1 MLCEPHR
8 AERNGVKNP
17 IQGNKKRPRQLVKDE
32 SAASWYHLGSP
43 KPHSSDLRECGT
55 KRPILL
61 RVDGRTRRGLSLTL
75 SRAAPRPCS
84 AWRSV
89 PVPSCPGSLYRTS
102 TRTLLFPAF
111 ERLFGFV
118 GIKFITEGHRCQWGL
133 LPRKRVGK
141 GRTLSTLYK
150 NHKNQAASLA
160 LLSPAFRLLR
170 FRALVLRR
178 SRRLAVWVP
187 RDWKICTMMTSRM
200 TDTYSTRYIRR

>member
-1 MLCEPHR
+1 MNRLG
-8 AERNGVKNP
+8 RNQTNGN
-17 IQGNKKRPRQLVKDE
+17 IDQGNKKRPRQPVKDE
-32 SAASWYHLGSP
+32 SAASWYHLGSS

-55 KRPILL
+55 MCPILL
-61 RVDGRTRRGLSLTL
+61 RADGRTRRGLSLTL

-84 AWRSV
+84 VWRSV

-102 TRTLLFPAF
+102 TRTLLFTAF
-111 ERLFGFV
+111 ERLFGFI
-118 GIKFITEGHRCQWGL
+118 GIKFIIEGHRCQWGL

-150 NHKNQAASLA
+150 NQAASLV

-178 SRRLAVWVP
+178 SSRLAVWVP

>member
-1 MLCEPHR
+1 MNRPG
-8 AERNGVKNP
+8 RNQTNGN
-17 IQGNKKRPRQLVKDE
+17 IDQGNKKRPRQPVKDE
-32 SAASWYHLGSP
+32 SAASWYHLGSS

-55 KRPILL
+55 MCPILL
-61 RVDGRTRRGLSLTL
+61 RADGRTRRGLSLTL

-102 TRTLLFPAF
+102 TRTLLFTAF

-141 GRTLSTLYK
+141 GQTLSTLY
-150 NHKNQAASLA
+150 KNQAASLA

-178 SRRLAVWVP
+178 SSRLAVWVP

>member
-1 MLCEPHR
+1 MNRLG
-8 AERNGVKNP
+8 RNQTNGN
-17 IQGNKKRPRQLVKDE
+17 IDQGNKKRPRQPVKDE
-32 SAASWYHLGSP
+32 SAASWYHLGSS

-55 KRPILL
+55 MCPILL
-61 RVDGRTRRGLSLTL
+61 RADGRTRRGLSLTL
-75 SRAAPRPCS
+75 SRAAPRPYS
-84 AWRSV
+84 VWRSV

-102 TRTLLFPAF
+102 TRTLLFTAF
-111 ERLFGFV
+111 ERLFGFI
-118 GIKFITEGHRCQWGL
+118 GIKFIIEGHRCQWGL

-150 NHKNQAASLA
+150 NQAASLV

-178 SRRLAVWVP
+178 SSRLAVWVP

>member
-8 AERNGVKNP
+8 AERNGGDIQTRAIKNALD
-17 IQGNKKRPRQLVKDE
+17 NLSRTKAQLRGTTLVRRNLTAPTSE
-32 SAASWYHLGSP
+32 SAGRCH
-43 KPHSSDLRECGT
+43 
-55 KRPILL
+55 PILL

-160 LLSPAFRLLR
+160 LLSPAFRLPR
-170 FRALVLRR
+170 FRVLVLRR

>member
-1 MLCEPHR
+1 MNRLG
-8 AERNGVKNP
+8 RNQTNGN
-17 IQGNKKRPRQLVKDE
+17 IDQGNKKRPRQPVKDE
-32 SAASWYHLGSP
+32 SAASWYHLGSS

-55 KRPILL
+55 MCPILL
-61 RVDGRTRRGLSLTL
+61 RADGRTRRGLSLTL

-84 AWRSV
+84 AWRFV

-102 TRTLLFPAF
+102 TRTLLFTAF

-141 GRTLSTLYK
+141 GQTLSTLY
-150 NHKNQAASLA
+150 KNQAASLA

-178 SRRLAVWVP
+178 SSRLAVWVP

>member
-1 MLCEPHR
+1 MNRLG
-8 AERNGVKNP
+8 RNQTNGN
-17 IQGNKKRPRQLVKDE
+17 IDQGNKKRPRQPVKDE
-32 SAASWYHLGSP
+32 SAASWYHLGSS

-55 KRPILL
+55 MCPILL
-61 RVDGRTRRGLSLTL
+61 RADGRTRRGLSLTL

-84 AWRSV
+84 VWRSV

-150 NHKNQAASLA
+150 NQAASLV

-178 SRRLAVWVP
+178 SSRLAVWVP